1 MLPIMFKLLEAGP
14 ASSNHGGRN
23 SVVAIRALAM
33 APTRE
38 LAIQI
43 MDETKKFSFRTGLR
57 ICVAYGGAPFG
68 DQMREMERGCD
79 ILVATPGRLDDMIG
93 RGRVTLREIRFLV
106 LDEADRMLDM
116 GFEPQIRNIVERADM
131 PAREQRQTMMFS
143 ATFPRAVMR
152 IAEQFLNNPAMLKV
166 GRVGGAASSVTQK
179 IVYVDGREKTNT
191 CIELLKAVPGKTI
204 VFVNTKRAADT
215 LEMDLSDLG
224 CPAASVHGDT
234 EQRNPR
240 PRPRPLPPP
249 PPPPQ
254 PQPHPHPH
262 QATRISAS
270 ASARSTRSRRARSR

>member
-1 MLPIMFKLLEAGP
+1 
-14 ASSNHGGRN
+14 
-23 SVVAIRALAM
+23 
-33 APTRE
+33 
-38 LAIQI
+38 
-43 MDETKKFSFRTGLR
+43 
-57 ICVAYGGAPFG
+57 
-68 DQMREMERGCD
+68 
-79 ILVATPGRLDDMIG
+79 
-93 RGRVTLREIRFLV
+93 
-106 LDEADRMLDM
+106 
-116 GFEPQIRNIVERADM
+116 
-131 PAREQRQTMMFS
+131 MMFS

-152 IAEQFLNNPAMLKV
+152 IADNFLDRPVMLKV

-240 PRPRPLPPP
+240 PRPRPQPPP
-249 PPPPQ
+249 PPPPP